1 MTYKY
6 LKDPDTGNNLT
17 DWIRRKADQANIR
30 IDDPNNKHED
40 YVAYK
45 EWVAAGNTPDA
56 AD

>member
-17 DWIRRKADQANIR
+17 DWIRRKSDGANIR
-30 IDDPNNKHED
+30 IDDPNNTHED

-45 EWVAAGNTPDA
+45 EWAKTNTPEE

>member
-6 LKDPDTGNNLT
+6 IKNPDTGKNLT
-17 DWIRRKADQANIR
+17 DWIRRKADQANVR
-30 IDDPNNKHED
+30 IDDPNNKHSA

-45 EWVAAGNTPDA
+45 EWIEAGNTPEA